1 MIGQLGQSRVRADK
15 NCRAIRKVTAA
26 NGRVGSFST
35 EAILPHRRPLGLR
48 ATWSYAKAWKLVEPP
63 AGETKLKLDVL
74 SVYVA
79 VGSHTTKERSDIFR
93 KRGARW
99 STIGDNTPTSGMD
112 RCCARA

>member
-1 MIGQLGQSRVRADK
+1 
-15 NCRAIRKVTAA
+15 VTAA

-79 VGSHTTKERSDIFR
+79 FGSHTTKDAAIFSGNVGLGRQRS
-93 KRGARW
+93 A
-99 STIGDNTPTSGMD
+99 TTL
-112 RCCARA
+112 